1 MRANSEAHQHV
12 DHRAKDFDYLGR
24 VVPASMQTQGKE
36 ASLRTCQSVGVDHVR
51 PWKPT
56 SEIDGSEIAAM

>member
-1 MRANSEAHQHV
+1 MRANSEAYQHV

-36 ASLRTCQSVGVDHVR
+36 SFAEDM
-51 PWKPT
+51 
-56 SEIDGSEIAAM
+56 SERWR